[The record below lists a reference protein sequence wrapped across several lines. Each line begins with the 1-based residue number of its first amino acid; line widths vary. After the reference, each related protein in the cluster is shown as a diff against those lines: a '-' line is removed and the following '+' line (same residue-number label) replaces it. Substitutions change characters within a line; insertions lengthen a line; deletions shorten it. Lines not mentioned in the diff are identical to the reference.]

1 MTAYCIL
8 PDLISRFILLYLA
21 LSRFTYSKADNVS
34 APHLLIIAL
43 LGLGCYRRVYLPV
56 QLVLIL

>member
-21 LSRFTYSKADNVS
+21 LHIQKLTMFL
-34 APHLLIIAL
+34 LLI
-43 LGLGCYRRVYLPV
+43 Y
-56 QLVLIL
+56 